1 MTHTTKAIAILAFI
15 TLLPAVNAASAQ
27 SCCGMG
33 TTTAATP
40 AKSGTGRGLVKAI
53 HQKTKTITLSHT
65 EIPGIMMA
73 MTMDYPVEKVGLLKG
88 INVGDSVTFTLKSMK
103 SGEYVVSAISILPK
117 N

>member
-15 TLLPAVNAASAQ
+15 SLLTAANAVSAQ

-33 TTTAATP
+33 KTVAATP

-53 HQKTKTITLSHT
+53 HQKTKTITLSHND
-65 EIPGIMMA
+65 IPGIMMA
-73 MTMDYPVEKVGLLKG
+73 MTMDYPVKKAGLLKG

-103 SGEYVVSAISILPK
+103 SGEYMVAAISILPK